1 MAMQAG
7 MGLSK
12 IIILFGAGYTGTILL
27 NNGKLSELLN
37 ELQGLL
43 KRQSGDSENADS
55 DPIAAQVRRLA
66 QEVRQFASGR
76 QITVLNG
83 SSGGIDVTSLIIPV
97 GALGA
102 LGYGYMWWKGLSF
115 SDLIFVS
122 KKNMTV
128 AVTSLKKN
136 LEGVSEAVENT
147 KKYLTK
153 RIENLDGK
161 VDSVKETSNLI
172 ENEVRGARDDL
183 SRIGSEFLQLKVTVE
198 SLDEKVN
205 SIETKQTL
213 TIVGLDYLCKLADGK
228 RMPSYPNYLREELA
242 RRMPLPPM
250 EASLIQGLKDIA
262 DNLSSTKM
270 IGDGSGRD
278 LIDNPYNKP
287 RSVIRTSSIKLEM
300 PGIQTTLEPQS
311 SHHLRRSFS
320 NVYVSP
326 VSSSAFATYAK

>member
-27 NNGKLSELLN
+27 NNGKISELLN

-66 QEVRQFASGR
+66 QEVRQLASGR

-115 SDLIFVS
+115 SDLMYVT

-136 LEGVSEAVENT
+136 LEGVSESVENA
-147 KKYLTK
+147 KKHLTK
-153 RIENLDGK
+153 RIENLNGK

-213 TIVGLDYLCKLADGK
+213 TIVGLDYLCKLAECKLADGK
-228 RMPSYPNYLREELA
+228 QMPSYPNYLREELA

-250 EASLIQGLKDIA
+250 ETSLIQGLKDIA

-270 IGDGSGRD
+270 IGDASGRD

-287 RSVIRTSSIKLEM
+287 RSVTRTSSIKLAI
-300 PGIQTTLEPQS
+300 PGI
-311 SHHLRRSFS
+311 
-320 NVYVSP
+320 
-326 VSSSAFATYAK
+326 